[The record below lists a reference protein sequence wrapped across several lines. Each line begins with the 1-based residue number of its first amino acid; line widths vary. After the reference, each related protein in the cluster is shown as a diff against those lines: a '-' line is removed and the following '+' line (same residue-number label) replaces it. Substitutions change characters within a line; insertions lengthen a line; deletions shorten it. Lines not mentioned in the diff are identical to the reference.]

1 MLARQLA
8 RRAAPLAAARRLA
21 ARPVAGYH
29 TTVEGEEGTE
39 SWRMKFSV
47 RAVSPPHCAPGSA
60 RAVPPGAPSAACG
73 IPHPRC
79 RTAAQRAR

>member
-8 RRAAPLAAARRLA
+8 RRAAPLAAARRLT

-47 RAVSPPHCAPGSA
+47 RAQPASLRARLRPLHPAPGRCLPHA
-60 RAVPPGAPSAACG
+60 AFRTRAAALLRGAAD
-73 IPHPRC
+73 
-79 RTAAQRAR
+79 

>member
-21 ARPVAGYH
+21 VRPVAGYH

-47 RAVSPPHCAPGSA
+47 RALSPPHCAPGSA
-60 RAVPPGAPSAACG
+60 RAIPPECCLPCAAS
-73 IPHPRC
+73 
-79 RTAAQRAR
+79 RTRAATLLRRAAG